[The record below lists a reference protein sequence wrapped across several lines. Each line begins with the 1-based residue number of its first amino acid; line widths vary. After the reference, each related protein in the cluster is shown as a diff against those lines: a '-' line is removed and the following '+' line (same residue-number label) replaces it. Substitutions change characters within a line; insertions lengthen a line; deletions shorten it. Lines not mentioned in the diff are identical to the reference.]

1 MSIMTAL
8 PCRLKGKVVLIVGLS
23 SDIGSA
29 CAHILQEQGCI
40 IVGTTTKEESLAGA
54 FKLLHLDFTEKG
66 SIDALILRLA
76 SLNLKPQIII
86 NNAGLGLDPA
96 PLSAVDYELLL
107 RIFNIN
113 ALMPCELIRRML
125 KHFCLEKIV
134 NIGSIMSE
142 LPLPYYGAY
151 SGAKGAFLNLT
162 MSLRYELKAK
172 GIDVC
177 AVLPNL
183 TKTQFINKRIHI
195 NVNDKELLAKC
206 AYIENLNKSNQKKAD
221 DPYKAAA
228 AVVRALKAQHSVPV
242 YYVGAKGYIS
252 SFITK
257 VFPKACLYR
266 IVTKLFKL

>member
-1 MSIMTAL
+1 MLIMTAL
-8 PCRLKGKVVLIVGLS
+8 PCRLKGKVVLIVGLR

-29 CAHILQEQGCI
+29 CAHLLQKQGCI
-40 IVGTTTKEESLAGA
+40 IVGTTTKEESLAGV

-107 RIFNIN
+107 RIFNVN
-113 ALMPCELIRRML
+113 ALMPCDLCRKML
-125 KHFCLEKIV
+125 NNFSLEKII
-134 NIGSIMSE
+134 NIGSIMGE

-151 SGAKGAFLNLT
+151 GGAKGAFLNFT
-162 MSLRYELKAK
+162 MSFSYELRSI

-195 NVNDKELLAKC
+195 SVNDKELLAKC
-206 AYIENLNKSNQKKAD
+206 AYIENLNKNKQKKAD
-221 DPYKAAA
+221 TPYKVALT
-228 AVVRALKAQHSVPV
+228 VVKAIKAKYSAPV

-252 SFITK
+252 SLITRF
-257 VFPKACLYR
+257 FPKACLYR
-266 IVTKLFKL
+266 ILVKLFRL